1 MMTELIF
8 LGIGAIVPAM
18 AGDHTALLLRHGDA
32 TILLDAGP
40 ALEIQLDRV
49 GVDPAEISHVYLS
62 HQHGD
67 HTLGSPM
74 LLFHHRQRVYIGAP
88 PVLEAWRQLV
98 EVVYPNYLALI
109 PDQVVYHDLQLG
121 ETNDWPGLPNVT
133 ARIAP
138 GDHGGMRSFALR
150 LDFAATS
157 GNTPR
162 PAFSF
167 VYSGDT
173 APTDSVLELAR
184 DADLLIHEATFS
196 ETLNQDGGSMHSSAQ
211 QAGEIAQEAGVRAL
225 ALVHRLPGDPEIWRS
240 EAAEHYNGNIIIPFA
255 GDRYL
260 LPDCVFR

>member
-1 MMTELIF
+1 MTELIF
-8 LGIGAIVPAM
+8 LGIGAIIPAM
-18 AGDHTALLLRHGDA
+18 AGDHTAMLLRHGDA

-40 ALEIQLDRV
+40 ALEVQLDRV

-98 EVVYPNYLALI
+98 EVVYPDYLAVI
-109 PDQVVYHDLQLG
+109 PGQVLYHDLLVG
-121 ETNDWPGLPNVT
+121 ETNSWPGLPDVT

-138 GDHGGMRSFALR
+138 GDHGDMQAFALR
-150 LDFAATS
+150 LDFAATA
-157 GNTPR
+157 GENPR

-173 APTDSVLELAR
+173 APTNSVLELAR
-184 DADLLIHEATFS
+184 DVDLLIHEATFS
-196 ETLNQDGGSMHSSAQ
+196 EILNQDGGSMHSSAR
-211 QAGEIAQEAGVRAL
+211 QAGEIAQKAGVKTL
-225 ALVHRLPGDPEIWRS
+225 ALVHRLAGDPEIWRK
-240 EAAEHYNGNIIIPFA
+240 EAAEHFSGKIIVPFA
-255 GDRYL
+255 GDSFV
-260 LPDCVFR
+260 LPDEI